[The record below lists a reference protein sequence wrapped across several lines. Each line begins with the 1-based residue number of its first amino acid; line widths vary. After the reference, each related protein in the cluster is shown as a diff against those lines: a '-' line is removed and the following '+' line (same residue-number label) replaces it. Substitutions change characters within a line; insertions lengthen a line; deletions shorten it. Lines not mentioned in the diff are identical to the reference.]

1 LRLLW
6 LTNRSTAPFAQ
17 EKFSTFFR
25 LGDDCGTNTGASVHK
40 PIPALAVCLVP
51 VNYVSCVTAWIA
63 FDDPVRCRPQTR
75 LVSQMASFQFK
86 VQVANHE
93 QGRVNL
99 PAKFN
104 QRAG

>member
-1 LRLLW
+1 LYKKIFQL
-6 LTNRSTAPFAQ
+6 
-17 EKFSTFFR
+17 FFR
-25 LGDDCGTNTGASVHK
+25 VVADFGTNAGTSVRK

-51 VNYVSCVTAWIA
+51 VNFVSRVTGWIA

-86 VQVANHE
+86 VQVANHG

-99 PAKFN
+99 SA
-104 QRAG
+104 

>member
-1 LRLLW
+1 LHKKNFQL
-6 LTNRSTAPFAQ
+6 
-17 EKFSTFFR
+17 FFR
-25 LGDDCGTNTGASVHK
+25 IVDGCGMNAGASVHK

-51 VNYVSCVTAWIA
+51 VNYVSRVTGWIA